1 MLQTDKDELL
11 IGLISDTHVPSRTPH
26 IPEVI
31 IEDFK
36 DLTDRKT
43 YKQIIEN
50 IHEAL
55 KEEFIELKD
64 EADVL
69 FSTADLKKTNNL
81 LS

>member
-1 MLQTDKDELL
+1 MPFIVSAFRKVNIF
-11 IGLISDTHVPSRTPH
+11 IGEPINPTA
-26 IPEVI
+26 ENI

-36 DLTDRKT
+36 DLADRKA

-55 KEEFIELKD
+55 KEEFLDLKS

-69 FSTADLKKTNNL
+69 FGTADLKKTNNL
-81 LS
+81 SS